1 MSGEGLRSPQV
12 RGQVLS
18 YLLHY
23 HSIALLEEVLE
34 KVDIASILRVVQ
46 DQYLGMV
53 VIICSRSKYD
63 VIRIYLNK
71 CSSPRVGFFI

>member
-46 DQYLGMV
+46 DQYLGMA
-53 VIICSRSKYD
+53 VITCSRSKYN
-63 VIRIYLNK
+63 VIQISPNK
-71 CSSPRVGFFI
+71 GSSPRVGF